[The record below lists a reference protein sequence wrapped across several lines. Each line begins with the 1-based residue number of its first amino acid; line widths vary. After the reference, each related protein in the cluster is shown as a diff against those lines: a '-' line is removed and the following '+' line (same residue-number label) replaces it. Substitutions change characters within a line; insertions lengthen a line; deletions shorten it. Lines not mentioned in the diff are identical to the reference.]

1 MVKGFKSDLVEQ
13 ARAVDGYLQGCL
25 QMDYFPPEL
34 RKAMEYSLLAGG
46 KRIRPVL
53 CLAWAQ
59 MLGASRDEVLPFAAA
74 LELVHT
80 YSLIHDDLPAMDND
94 DLRRGLPTSHKVFG
108 EAVAILAGDALLTQ
122 AFSMMLGCSLPDNKL
137 IAASREVADAAGPG
151 GMVGGQCL
159 DVMATGKGDMD
170 LEALKKMHSM
180 KTGALIRASCKS
192 GAILASHGQNTPT
205 NIQNASE
212 YGTYI
217 GLAFQIV
224 DDILDVTGDEKSLGK
239 PAGSDESGNK
249 STYPRFLGLEK
260 SRKLA
265 QESADTAKYR
275 LKNYHGQQKKF
286 LENLAQYIVDRA
298 C

>member
-1 MVKGFKSDLVEQ
+1 MSKGFKSDLVNQ
-13 ARAVDGYLQGCL
+13 ARAVDCYLQGCL
-25 QMDYFPPEL
+25 HKDYFPPEL

-53 CLAWAQ
+53 CIAWAQ
-59 MLGASRDEVLPFAAA
+59 MLGASRDKVLPFAAA

-108 EAVAILAGDALLTQ
+108 EAMAILAGDALLTQ

-159 DVMATGKGDMD
+159 DVLATGRGNMD

-192 GAILASHGQNTPT
+192 GAILASFGQNTPS

-249 STYPRFLGLEK
+249 STYPRFLGMEK
-260 SRKLA
+260 SRTLA
-265 QESADTAKYR
+265 QESADTAKDY
-275 LKNYHGQQKKF
+275 LKNYQGQQKKF